1 MNERPNRPTPTAQVT
16 ANVTEPALLAGITR
30 LGIAVSGGSDS
41 VALLRRLL
49 PLCRANRIHAMVLH
63 LDHGLRGAASTA
75 DARFVARLAKRL
87 GIRCRLEAAHDLKAD
102 TKTAGTGL
110 SLEMAARV
118 ARQAFFR
125 RVTRDERLDAIA
137 TGHTADDVAETLLLR
152 LARGSGA
159 SGLSGLRPRSTVAGV
174 TFVRPLLDQRH
185 AALRAWLRRIRQTW
199 REDAS
204 NHDQTIPRNRVRHTV
219 LPWLERHWQPSLQAM
234 LTQSAAILRD
244 EDALLDRLTE
254 QAWRQARRG
263 AALALHRLTGLPL
276 ALQRRVVRHWL
287 LAAGHA
293 DAAGWLEIER
303 ILSHLTDPAAW
314 QVALPGKLL
323 ARGADGILAI
333 GLPGMKTSGGPDNGA
348 ATVLAVPGHA
358 SVAGIAVTA
367 RHARGIVRT
376 TGAIGHLPS
385 VCTLD
390 AAALQGR
397 TLRVRT
403 RRPGD
408 RIRPLGLAG
417 SKSIQDLFV
426 DAKVPAAQRARL
438 PLLLADDE
446 IVWVPGYR
454 VARAYAVRAPGAAS
468 VRVRMQAVAR
478 TRRAGHSLQATPPCT
493 R

>member
-1 MNERPNRPTPTAQVT
+1 MQQRSKSPTPAAQVT
-16 ANVTEPALLAGITR
+16 ANVTAYALLAGITR

-41 VALLRRLL
+41 VVLLRRLL
-49 PLCRANRIHAMVLH
+49 PLCRASGITAVVVH
-63 LDHGLRGAASTA
+63 LDHGLRGAASRA
-75 DARFVARLAKRL
+75 DARFVARLSKRL
-87 GIRCRLEAAHDLKAD
+87 GVRCRLETAHALKAD
-102 TKTAGTGL
+102 ARTAVTGL
-110 SLEMAARV
+110 SLEMAARQ

-125 RVTRDERLDAIA
+125 RVARDERLDAIA

-185 AALRAWLRRIRQTW
+185 AALRAWLRRNRQTW

-204 NHDQTIPRNRVRHTV
+204 NRDQTIPRNRVRHTV
-219 LPWLERHWQPSLQAM
+219 LPWLERHWQPSLPAM

-254 QAWRQARRG
+254 QAWRKARRG
-263 AALALHRLTGLPL
+263 AALALNRLAALPP
-276 ALQRRVVRHWL
+276 ALQRRVVRRWL

-303 ILSHLTDPAAW
+303 LLSHLTDPVAW
-314 QVALPGKLL
+314 QVTLPGKLL
-323 ARGADGILAI
+323 ARGANGILSI
-333 GLPGMKTSGGPDNGA
+333 GLPELQTTGGPDAGA
-348 ATVLAVPGHA
+348 AAVLAVPGHVT
-358 SVAGIAVTA
+358 VAGIAVTA
-367 RHARGIVRT
+367 RKARGIVRT
-376 TGAIGHLPS
+376 RGATGHLPS
-385 VCTLD
+385 TCTLD
-390 AAALQGR
+390 AAALRGR

-426 DAKVPAAQRARL
+426 DAKVPVAQRARL

-454 VARAYAVRAPGAAS
+454 VARAYAVAAPDAAS
-468 VRVRMQAVAR
+468 VRVRMQAAAR
-478 TRRAGHSLQATPPCT
+478 PHQSGRSRQAQTTCT